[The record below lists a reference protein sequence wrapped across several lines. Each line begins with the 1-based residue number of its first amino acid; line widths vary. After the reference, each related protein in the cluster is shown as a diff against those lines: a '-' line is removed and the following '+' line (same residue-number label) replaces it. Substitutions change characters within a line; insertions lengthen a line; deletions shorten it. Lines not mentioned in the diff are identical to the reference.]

1 MAELLQTESAERS
14 TALVGTQMQ
23 NIAVNSRS
31 YVDLVKLA
39 PGVVSTVGL
48 RIAGTGGGQS
58 MAASGQRFNSNNVA
72 LNGLS
77 NIDSG
82 NNDNVNASVI
92 LDSVRDF
99 KLRTGV

>member
-31 YVDLVKLA
+31 YLDLVKLV

-48 RIAGTGGGQS
+48 RIAGAGGVQNI
-58 MAASGQRFNSNNVA
+58 AASGQRFNSNNVT

-77 NIDSG
+77 SI
-82 NNDNVNASVI
+82 
-92 LDSVRDF
+92 VRSSSSF
-99 KLRTGV
+99 H